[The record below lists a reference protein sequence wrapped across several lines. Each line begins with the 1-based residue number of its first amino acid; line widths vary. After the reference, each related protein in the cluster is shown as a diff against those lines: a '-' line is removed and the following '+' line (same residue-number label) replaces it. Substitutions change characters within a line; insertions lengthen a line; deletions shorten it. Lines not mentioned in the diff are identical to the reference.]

1 MLLSACMNDNRSGTS
16 ILPAVLMLEDI
27 PKELILASSL
37 FRISLGPNWPQKI
50 ARIFLTEVLL
60 VLYKHDQQ
68 RFCCLGNYFCYWG
81 LAGAKILNK
90 P

>member
-1 MLLSACMNDNRSGTS
+1 
-16 ILPAVLMLEDI
+16 MLEDI

-60 VLYKHDQQ
+60 VCLKNMTSRD
-68 RFCCLGNYFCYWG
+68 FVVLGNYFCYWG
-81 LAGAKILNK
+81 HAGAEVLNNSRLK
-90 P
+90 LHTPYIRSI